1 MPYFLTVHQF
11 KGSSASLGAQA
22 IAHLCV
28 ALREGC
34 QARDMQQCIAIVHA
48 VQQAY
53 SLLKS
58 KLELFMQLESHM
70 KQLRAVGR

>member
-1 MPYFLTVHQF
+1 MHQF

-22 IAHLCV
+22 IAQLCV

-34 QARDMQQCIAIVHA
+34 QTRDMQQCIALVHA

-53 SLLKS
+53 GLLKS
-58 KLELFMQLESHM
+58 KLELFMQLETHM
-70 KQLRAVGR
+70 KQLRVAGR